1 MNELELIVRGNQI
14 LADSRNVAEMI
25 GKEHYILLRD
35 IDNYIKILVNT
46 NLYSLET
53 YFISSTYKDKKGE
66 ERRMF
71 YLTKKGCDL
80 VANKMTGEKGIL
92 FTAAYIDKFYQME
105 EELKQPIEKNPQLN
119 LVNRIMN
126 GLENNSRLMEQCL
139 DLVKSTTNKTEH
151 IQNGWD
157 KLSDEFVNHEITYTP
172 TEIAKQYMKPTKRQ
186 KTATAQALNNF
197 LESQGVIK
205 RTGDKHCPWELTAK
219 YKNRGLEFVKT
230 TNYNNNEGGSGVNKT
245 IKWYLAGKKL
255 IIQLLEKNGKLKED
269 DNDEI

>member
-46 NLYSLET
+46 NLYSRS
-53 YFISSTYKDKKGE
+53 YFIPSTYVDSQNK

-71 YLTKKGCDL
+71 YLTKKGCDM

-186 KTATAQALNNF
+186 KTATAQSLNNF

-219 YKNRGLEFVKT
+219 YKNKGLEFVKT
-230 TNYNNNEGGSGVNKT
+230 TSYNNNEGGSGVNKT
-245 IKWYLAGKKL
+245 IKWYWAGKKL
-255 IIQLLEKNGKLKED
+255 IIQLLEKNGKLKEVN
-269 DNDEI
+269 NDEI